1 VTLRRRFNGAKHA
14 TEAWASGGWK
24 LDTGYLDFAKVNF
37 VDFSY
42 SIKRSDMMKNYRE
55 LEVYQKS
62 YALTLQIYKTTRTF
76 PREEL
81 FGLTSQIKR
90 AAYSIPLNIAEGYAK
105 KASVNE
111 FKRFIAMALGSSD
124 EMQVIL
130 ELCKDL
136 DFISAEKYV
145 ELSSEYERV
154 GKMLTQM
161 LKVWK

>member
-1 VTLRRRFNGAKHA
+1 
-14 TEAWASGGWK
+14 
-24 LDTGYLDFAKVNF
+24 
-37 VDFSY
+37 
-42 SIKRSDMMKNYRE
+42 MKNYRE

-136 DFISAEKYV
+136 EFINEQIYSELSGKYV
-145 ELSSEYERV
+145 EV
-154 GKMLTQM
+154 GKMLNKM
-161 LKVWK
+161 LQSWK